1 MRRRESRLL
10 FEGIGVDQASMNRDD
25 KFSLNYSFIKTKY
38 TGSRRRIYMPKTTL
52 SKSVKELGVAY
63 QIRLSGLD
71 EQLDSSEKI
80 YASAFKK
87 LYYHLYSNSNSSR
100 SEKIMSDLSNLL
112 LCKIVAERTNAQYVI
127 ADFLDKKGTANELLL
142 PLLKENFPHLITDED
157 KFYLDDKA
165 LRYGLGELS
174 GLSLQ
179 SASAHVMGEAFQALM
194 GPRLRGDKGQF
205 FTPKSLVKAMIAIL
219 NPAMEAK
226 VVDPACGTGG
236 FLVETQ
242 SFQSNTVGAIQNQSF
257 GKLIGI
263 DKDKDLCRLAE
274 ATLEIVAPER
284 GTILNCNS
292 LDMKALMN
300 LPEDQSPFNA
310 DYVLTNPPFG
320 AKIKVTEREI
330 LKQFSL
336 GHKWAYSDSGW
347 VQETQLRDAQD
358 PQILFIE
365 LCIRLLKPG
374 GQMGIVLPEGVFG
387 NTNMGYVWDFIRSQ
401 GTIVALLDCPR
412 TTFQP
417 STDTKTNVLFFEK
430 GNATSSPKDTSNKAW
445 MAVALNC
452 GHDRRGRVVKTNGES
467 YPDDYP
473 SIGDSFKV
481 RSTELTPW
489 QHVEIT
495 DPYYLCP
502 RYYDKSPLK
511 ELEKE
516 AQRLGAELI
525 SIREMVKKGY
535 LIIRKGHEV
544 GAESY
549 GTGDIPFIRT
559 SDISNYE
566 VSIDP
571 TRSVSEEVYEQFRD
585 LEQLAPDDILMVVD
599 GRYRIG
605 RCAIL
610 HEHNYVC
617 VVQSHIRIITVTPKS
632 PIEAVEFLYI
642 LNLPMIQHQ
651 IRNLVFIQS
660 TLGSLGSRLNEIMI
674 PLPRKNSEWNR
685 TIGEF
690 RQLVQGRSDLLK
702 RLKEFEHAG
711 YEL

>member
-1 MRRRESRLL
+1 MS
-10 FEGIGVDQASMNRDD
+10 
-25 KFSLNYSFIKTKY
+25 KTAL
-38 TGSRRRIYMPKTTL
+38 P
-52 SKSVKELGVAY
+52 KSVRELGVAY

-71 EQLDSSEKI
+71 EQLDSSEKV

-87 LYYHLYSNSNSSR
+87 LYYHLYSNSNLSR

-112 LCKIVAERTNAQYVI
+112 LCKIVAERTNAQDVI
-127 ADFLDKKGTANELLL
+127 TDFLDKKGTANELLL

-219 NPAMEAK
+219 NPAKEAK

-242 SFQSNTVGAIQNQSF
+242 SFQDNAPLEIQDRPF

-284 GTILNCNS
+284 GTVLNCNS
-292 LDMKALMN
+292 LDVKALMK
-300 LPEDQSPFNA
+300 LPEDKSPFNA
-310 DYVLTNPPFG
+310 DYILTNPPFG
-320 AKIKVTEREI
+320 AKIKVVEREI
-330 LKQFSL
+330 LKQFCL
-336 GHKWAYSDSGW
+336 GHKWTYSDLGW
-347 VQETQLRDAQD
+347 IQDSQLRDAQD

-365 LCIRLLKPG
+365 LCIKLLKPG
-374 GQMGIVLPEGVFG
+374 GKMGIVLPEGVFG
-387 NTNMGYVWDFIRSQ
+387 NTNMGYVWDFVRSQ
-401 GTIVALLDCPR
+401 GSIVALLDCPR

-430 GNATSSPKDTSNKAW
+430 ENVVPSGKSASSQTW

-452 GHDRRGRVVKTNGES
+452 GHDRRGRIVKTNGES

-473 SIGDSFKV
+473 VIGDTFKI

-489 QHVEIT
+489 QNVEIT

-502 RYYDKSPLK
+502 RYYDRSPLK

-516 AQRLGAELI
+516 AKRLGAELI
-525 SIREMVKKGY
+525 SIRDMVKKGY
-535 LIIRKGHEV
+535 LVIRKGHEV

-549 GTGDIPFIRT
+549 GTGDVPFVRS

-585 LEQLAPDDILMVVD
+585 LEQLAPNDILMVVD

-605 RCAIL
+605 RSALL

-632 PIEAVEFLYI
+632 PLDSIEFLYV

-674 PLPRKNSEWNR
+674 PLPRKNAEWDK
-685 TIGEF
+685 TIGKF

>member
-1 MRRRESRLL
+1 
-10 FEGIGVDQASMNRDD
+10 
-25 KFSLNYSFIKTKY
+25 
-38 TGSRRRIYMPKTTL
+38 MPKTTL
-52 SKSVKELGVAY
+52 PKTIRELGVAY

-112 LCKIVAERTNAQYVI
+112 LCKIVAERTNAQNVI
-127 ADFLDKKGTANELLL
+127 ADFLDKRGTANELLL
-142 PLLKENFPHLITDED
+142 PLLKESFPHLITDED

-205 FTPKSLVKAMIAIL
+205 FTPKSLVRAMIAIL
-219 NPAMEAK
+219 NPASGAK

-242 SFQSNTVGAIQNQSF
+242 SLQSRNFQSQPF

-284 GTILNCNS
+284 GVILNCNS
-292 LDMKALMN
+292 LDIKTLMN

-330 LKQFSL
+330 LKQFRL
-336 GHKWAYSDSGW
+336 GHKWTYSDSGW
-347 VQETQLRDAQD
+347 TQDSQLRDAQD

-387 NTNMGYVWDFIRSQ
+387 NTNMGYVWDFVRSQ
-401 GTIVALLDCPR
+401 GYIVALLDCPR

-430 GNATSSPKDTSNKAW
+430 GKTTPSTQNDSNKAW

-452 GHDRRGRVVKTNGES
+452 GHDRRGRFVKTNGES

-473 SIGDSFKV
+473 LIGDSFKS

-489 QHVEIT
+489 QQVEIT

-502 RYYDKSPLK
+502 RYYDRSPLK

-525 SIREMVKKGY
+525 SIRDMVNKGY
-535 LIIRKGHEV
+535 LFIRKGHEV

-549 GTGDIPFIRT
+549 GTGEIPFVRT

-571 TRSVSEEVYEQFRD
+571 TRAVSEEVYEQFRD
-585 LEQLAPDDILMVVD
+585 LEQLAPNDILMVVD

-605 RCAIL
+605 RSAVL

-617 VVQSHIRIITVTPKS
+617 VVQSHIRIITVAPKS
-632 PIEAVEFLYI
+632 PIDAIELLYI

-674 PLPRKNSEWNR
+674 PIPKKNAEWVR
-685 TIGEF
+685 TIDEF
-690 RQLVQGRSDLLK
+690 RQLIQGRSDLLK

>member
-1 MRRRESRLL
+1 
-10 FEGIGVDQASMNRDD
+10 
-25 KFSLNYSFIKTKY
+25 
-38 TGSRRRIYMPKTTL
+38 MPKKKMP
-52 SKSVKELGVAY
+52 KSIRELDIAY

-71 EQLDSSEKI
+71 EQLDSSEKV
-80 YASAFKK
+80 YATAFKK

-100 SEKIMSDLSNLL
+100 SEKIMSDLANLL
-112 LCKIVAERTNAQYVI
+112 LCKIISERTDTQNVI
-127 ADFLDKKGTANELLL
+127 SNFLNKKGSANEVLL
-142 PLLKENFPHLITDED
+142 PLLKIYFSHLITDD
-157 KFYLDDKA
+157 DRFYLDDKA

-174 GLSLQ
+174 ELSLE

-219 NPAMEAK
+219 HPDMNAK
-226 VVDPACGTGG
+226 IVDPACGTGG

-242 SFQSNTVGAIQNQSF
+242 SFQDNNQPKIQKKKL

-274 ATLEIVAPER
+274 ATLEIVAPEQ
-284 GTILNCNS
+284 GIILNCNS
-292 LDMKALMN
+292 LDIKSLKN
-300 LPEDQSPFNA
+300 LNEAQSPFDA
-310 DYVLTNPPFG
+310 DFVLTNPPFG
-320 AKIKVTEREI
+320 AKIKITEKEI

-336 GHKWAYSDSGW
+336 GHKWTDSDSGW
-347 VQETQLRDAQD
+347 IQDSQIRDAQD
-358 PQILFIE
+358 PQILFTE
-365 LCIRLLKPG
+365 LCIQLLKPG

-387 NTNMGYVWDFIRSQ
+387 NTNMGYVWDYIRSQ

-430 GNATSSPKDTSNKAW
+430 KKSNSSSKNISSKAW

-452 GHDRRGRVVKTNGES
+452 GHDRRGRTTKINGEA

-473 SIGDSFKV
+473 LLGDSFKT

-495 DPYYLCP
+495 NPYYLCP

-511 ELEKE
+511 ELERE
-516 AQRLGAELI
+516 SHRLGADLI
-525 SIREMVKKGY
+525 SIREMVKRGY
-535 LIIRKGHEV
+535 LKIRKGHEV

-549 GTGDIPFIRT
+549 GTGDIPFVRT

-566 VSIDP
+566 ISIDP
-571 TRSVSEEVYEQFRD
+571 TRSVSEEIYEQFRD
-585 LEQLAPDDILMVVD
+585 LEQLTPNDILMIVD

-605 RCAIL
+605 RTAIL

-617 VVQSHIRIITVTPKS
+617 VVQSHIRIITSTSKS
-632 PIEAVEFLYI
+632 PIDALELLYI

-674 PLPRKNSEWNR
+674 PIPRKNAEWKK
-685 TIGEF
+685 TIDEF
-690 RQLVQGRSDLLK
+690 RELIQGRAELLS
-702 RLKEFEHAG
+702 RLKEFEHPG